1 MFEIPKI
8 KIDITYQDVDVAGV
22 VYFANYFNYAE
33 KARSIFIK
41 DLFGSIRLND
51 VQHWAVKSTSAEYL
65 LPARLDDTI
74 IVDTT
79 IEHLKMASFTFMQN
93 FLVKDKLIC
102 VMKTHILSINN
113 DGKPIR
119 IDKNY
124 FEKISEFVKRD

>member
-51 VQHWAVKSTSAEYL
+51 IQHWAVKSTSAEYL
-65 LPARLDDTI
+65 FPAKLDDII
-74 IVDTT
+74 IVDTK
-79 IEHLKMASFTFMQN
+79 IEHLKMASFTFIQN
-93 FLVKDKLIC
+93 FWVKDKLLC

-113 DGKPIR
+113 EGKPIR
-119 IDKNY
+119 IDKDY
-124 FEKISEFVKRD
+124 FEKISKFVKGD